1 MMVETTDRIAVRL
14 KDFLAGQFK
23 VDKDSISEDLSFGDL
38 PQWDS
43 LGHMSLMA
51 AIEDQ
56 FGVEV
61 NADAIADLVNYKAIL
76 GFLQKSIHG

>member
-1 MMVETTDRIAVRL
+1 MANESEKLTSQLRT
-14 KDFLAGQFK
+14 FLATQFG
-23 VDKDSISEDLSFGDL
+23 VSESDINNDLTFGDL

-51 AIEDQ
+51 AIEEK

-61 NADAIADLVNYKAIL
+61 NADAIADLVNFKAIQE
-76 GFLQKSIHG
+76 FLTKSTHA

>member
-1 MMVETTDRIAVRL
+1 MAKAKEGIDTRL
-14 KDFLAGQFK
+14 KEFLANQFQLEAGG
-23 VDKDSISEDLSFGDL
+23 ISEDLSFGDL

-51 AIEDQ
+51 AIENQ

-76 GFLQKSIHG
+76 NYLKKSIHE

>member
-1 MMVETTDRIAVRL
+1 MMVETTDGIAVRL
-14 KDFLAGQFK
+14 KDFLASQFK

>member
-1 MMVETTDRIAVRL
+1 MENIDNRL
-14 KDFLAGQFK
+14 KEFLVTQFQ
-23 VDKDSISEDLSFGDL
+23 VGRESITEDLSFGDL

-76 GFLQKSIHG
+76 SFLKKSIHE

>member
-1 MMVETTDRIAVRL
+1 MTKGFGSVDGQL
-14 KDFLAGQFK
+14 KEFLADQFK
-23 VDKDSISEDLSFGDL
+23 IDQKEINENLSFGDL

-51 AIEDQ
+51 AIEEQ

-76 GFLQKSIHG
+76 GFLQRSSHG

>member
-1 MMVETTDRIAVRL
+1 MTKVNQDIDDRL
-14 KDFLAGQFK
+14 KEFLADQFQ
-23 VDKDSISEDLSFGDL
+23 VDLANISDDLSFGDL

-51 AIEDQ
+51 AIENR

-61 NADAIADLVNYKAIL
+61 SADAIADLVNYKAIRD
-76 GFLQKSIHG
+76 FLVKPSHA

>member
-1 MMVETTDRIAVRL
+1 MSKTKVGIDAQL
-14 KDFLAGQFK
+14 KEFLANQFQ
-23 VDKDSISEDLSFGDL
+23 VDKESISDDLSFGDL

-51 AIEDQ
+51 AIENQ

-76 GFLQKSIHG
+76 DFLVKSNHE

>member
-1 MMVETTDRIAVRL
+1 MIKTSGSVDDQL
-14 KDFLAGQFK
+14 KNFLASQFK
-23 VDKDSISEDLSFGDL
+23 IEKKEISDDLSFGDL

-61 NADAIADLVNYKAIL
+61 NTDAIADLVNYKAIL
-76 GFLQKSIHG
+76 AFLQRSIHG

>member
-1 MMVETTDRIAVRL
+1 MENIDTRL
-14 KDFLAGQFK
+14 KEFLVNQFQVEK
-23 VDKDSISEDLSFGDL
+23 ESITEDLSFGDL

-76 GFLQKSIHG
+76 SFLKKSIHE

>member
-1 MMVETTDRIAVRL
+1 MTKTKDGIETQL
-14 KDFLAGQFK
+14 KDFLANQFQ
-23 VDKDSISEDLSFGDL
+23 VDKESITNDLSFGDL

-51 AIEDQ
+51 AIENQ

-76 GFLQKSIHG
+76 DFLVKSNHE

>member
-1 MMVETTDRIAVRL
+1 MAKGTQDLDNRL
-14 KDFLAGQFK
+14 KDFLASQFK
-23 VDKDSISEDLSFGDL
+23 VERESISEDLSFGDL

-51 AIEDQ
+51 AFENQ

-61 NADAIADLVNYKAIL
+61 NADAIADLVNYNAIL
-76 GFLQKSIHG
+76 KFLKKSNHE

>member
-1 MMVETTDRIAVRL
+1 MSKTKVGIDAQL
-14 KDFLAGQFK
+14 KEFLANQFQ
-23 VDKDSISEDLSFGDL
+23 VDKESISDDLSFGDL

-51 AIEDQ
+51 AIENQ

-61 NADAIADLVNYKAIL
+61 NADAIADLVNYKP
-76 GFLQKSIHG
+76 

>member
-1 MMVETTDRIAVRL
+1 MSKGTQSLDIRL
-14 KDFLAGQFK
+14 KDFLASQFK
-23 VDKDSISEDLSFGDL
+23 VEKESISEDLSFGDL

-76 GFLQKSIHG
+76 GFLKKSNHE

>member
-1 MMVETTDRIAVRL
+1 MAKATDDINTRL
-14 KDFLAGQFK
+14 KDFLAGQFN
-23 VDKDSISEDLSFGDL
+23 VGKDSIREDLSFGDL

-61 NADAIADLVNYKAIL
+61 NADAIADLVNFKAIHD
-76 GFLQKSIHG
+76 FLKKSIHD

>member
-1 MMVETTDRIAVRL
+1 MAKAMENIDTRL
-14 KDFLAGQFK
+14 KEFLVTQFQ
-23 VDKDSISEDLSFGDL
+23 VGRESITEDLSFGDL

-76 GFLQKSIHG
+76 SFLKKSIHE

>member
-1 MMVETTDRIAVRL
+1 MAKVVKEIETRL
-14 KDFLAGQFK
+14 KGFLAKQFQ
-23 VDKDSISEDLSFGDL
+23 VGEESISEDLSFGDL

-51 AIEDQ
+51 AIENQ

-61 NADAIADLVNYKAIL
+61 NADSIADLVNYQAIL
-76 GFLQKSIHG
+76 NYLKKSTHE

>member
-1 MMVETTDRIAVRL
+1 MENIDTRL
-14 KDFLAGQFK
+14 KEFLVTQFQ
-23 VDKDSISEDLSFGDL
+23 VGRESITEDLSFGDL

-76 GFLQKSIHG
+76 SFLKKSIHE

>member
-1 MMVETTDRIAVRL
+1 MANESEKLTSQLRN
-14 KDFLAGQFK
+14 FLATQFG
-23 VDKDSISEDLSFGDL
+23 VDESDISEDLSFGDL

-51 AIEDQ
+51 AIEEK

-61 NADAIADLVNYKAIL
+61 NADAIADLVNFKAIL
-76 GFLQKSIHG
+76 AFITKSTYA

>member
-1 MMVETTDRIAVRL
+1 MTQTKEGIAIQL
-14 KDFLAGQFK
+14 KEFLANQFQ
-23 VDKDSISEDLSFGDL
+23 VDKENITVDLSFGDL

-51 AIEDQ
+51 AIENQ

-61 NADAIADLVNYKAIL
+61 GADAIADLVNYKAIL
-76 GFLQKSIHG
+76 NFLVKASHE